1 MAKLTTDFVRIG
13 RSGKA
18 IDGRD
23 IDPQWLRDMAE
34 SYDPSVYTALIW
46 PDHLRMTNFG
56 KALELKTEEA
66 NGVVTLLARLE
77 PNANYLLDNR
87 YGQHLFFSME
97 VAQNFAGTGKAYL
110 VGLGVTDSPASLGTD
125 ELRFSARHTQQGSV
139 FLPGEAF
146 ALPQEEEVPGWF
158 ARFLEKFTTKPNP
171 NEEHEEPMNKE
182 QFEALTGKLDTM
194 AADVAALKEKVE
206 AHSAKIDAGAAEAG
220 KDTSKTEKDAA
231 KGGQASEGEGDA
243 DRFATIEAGVTK
255 LCEQFAEIT
264 KRFETANSGTKVP
277 PTHGAASGADP
288 NVL

>member
-23 IDPQWLRDMAE
+23 IDPQWLRDMADG
-34 SYDPSVYTALIW
+34 YDPSVYTAMIW

-56 KALELKTEEA
+56 KALELKAEEA
-66 NGVVTLLARLE
+66 DGVVTLLARLE

-110 VGLGVTDSPASLGTD
+110 IGLGVTDSPASLGTD

-146 ALPQEEEVPGWF
+146 AMPQEEEVPGWF
-158 ARFLEKFTTKPNP
+158 ARFLDRFTKLNP

-182 QFEALTGKLDTM
+182 QFEALTGKLDAMT
-194 AADVAALKEKVE
+194 ADVVVLKEQVAALSVKP
-206 AHSAKIDAGAAEAG
+206 
-220 KDTSKTEKDAA
+220 EKDAA
-231 KGGQASEGEGDA
+231 KPEKDAAQGGQASEGDGDA
-243 DRFATIEAGVTK
+243 DRFASIEAGMTK
-255 LCEQFAEIT
+255 LGEQLTEIT
-264 KRFETANSGTKVP
+264 KRFETANPGTRVP
-277 PTHGAASGADP
+277 PTQGAATGVDP

>member
-23 IDPQWLRDMAE
+23 IDPQWLKDMAE
-34 SYDPSVYTALIW
+34 TYNPAVYTAMIW

-56 KALELKTEEA
+56 KAVELKTEEA
-66 NGVVTLLARLE
+66 DGVVTLLARVE

-125 ELRFSARHTQQGSV
+125 ELRFSARHTLQGSV

-146 ALPQEEEVPGWF
+146 ALPQEEEVPGWV
-158 ARFLEKFTTKPNP
+158 ARFLDKFTTKPDP
-171 NEEHEEPMNKE
+171 NEEHEEPMDAK

-194 AADVAALKEKVE
+194 TADVAALKEKFE
-206 AHSAKIDAGAAEAG
+206 ALSPSSAIPAAPAAPAPAPAAEG
-220 KDTSKTEKDAA
+220 D
-231 KGGQASEGEGDA
+231 GGG
-243 DRFATIEAGVTK
+243 DRFAVVETGVAK
-255 LCEQFAEIT
+255 LTEQLAEII
-264 KRFETANSGTKVP
+264 KRFESVNPGTTVPATQAPANDAVI
-277 PTHGAASGADP
+277 
-288 NVL
+288 L

>member
-34 SYDPSVYTALIW
+34 GYDPSVYTAMIW

-66 NGVVTLLARLE
+66 DGVVTLLARLE

-110 VGLGVTDSPASLGTD
+110 IGLGVTDSPASLGTD

-146 ALPQEEEVPGWF
+146 ALPHEEEVPGWF
-158 ARFLEKFTTKPNP
+158 ARFLEKFTPKPNP
-171 NEEHEEPMNKE
+171 NEEHEGTMDKA
-182 QFEALTGKLDTM
+182 QYEALTGKLDAMT
-194 AADVAALKEKVE
+194 ADVAVLKDKVE
-206 AHSAKIDAGAAEAG
+206 ALSVNP
-220 KDTSKTEKDAA
+220 EKDAA
-231 KGGQASEGEGDA
+231 KPEKGAAQGGQSAEGDGA
-243 DRFATIEAGVTK
+243 PDRFASIEAGMTK
-255 LCEQFAEIT
+255 LGEQLAEIKT
-264 KRFETANSGTKVP
+264 RFETANPGTKVP
-277 PTHGAASGADP
+277 PTQGAAADADV
-288 NVL
+288 NIL

>member
-23 IDPQWLRDMAE
+23 IDPQWLRDMAGG
-34 SYDPSVYTALIW
+34 YDPSVYTSLIW

-56 KALELKTEEA
+56 KVLELKTEEA
-66 NGVVTLLARLE
+66 DGVVTLLARLE
-77 PNANYLLDNR
+77 PNANYMLDNR

-182 QFEALTGKLDTM
+182 QFEALNGKLDTM
-194 AADVAALKEKVE
+194 AVDVAALKEKVE
-206 AHSAKIDAGAAEAG
+206 AHSSTPAAP
-220 KDTSKTEKDAA
+220 AA
-231 KGGQASEGEGDA
+231 PAAQAAPATPTAPAAEGEGDA
-243 DRFATIEAGVTK
+243 NRFAAIEAGVTK
-255 LCEQFAEIT
+255 LGEQLAEIT
-264 KRFETANSGTKVP
+264 KRFETANPGTAVP
-277 PTHGAASGADP
+277 ATQAPATGANSTI
-288 NVL
+288 L